1 MWGLHGEGMLSCC
14 PSCYT
19 CCNVFHLMY
28 VQALTPRGR
37 RVELREPV
45 EVAWLSQVR
54 DSAWLLQQ
62 LAGRLV
68 ERCGRDRQGRKP
80 GPAEQQSCC
89 LDAT

>member
-1 MWGLHGEGMLSCC
+1 MWGLHGEGLLSCC

-19 CCNVFHLMY
+19 CCNVFDLVC

-54 DSAWLLQQ
+54 
-62 LAGRLV
+62 G
-68 ERCGRDRQGRKP
+68 
-80 GPAEQQSCC
+80 
-89 LDAT
+89 